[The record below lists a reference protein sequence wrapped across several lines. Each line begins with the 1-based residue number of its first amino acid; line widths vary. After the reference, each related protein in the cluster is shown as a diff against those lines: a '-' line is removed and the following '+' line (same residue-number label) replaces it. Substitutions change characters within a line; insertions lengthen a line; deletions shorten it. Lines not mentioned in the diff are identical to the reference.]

1 MWTDVDPLLK
11 KHNFGQVLTI
21 CKTSLSHYT
30 SLHDI
35 AQNLL
40 LTTLIQQT
48 TKNVTMQP

>member
-1 MWTDVDPLLK
+1 VDGRGSSFKKAQFWTGLNYLQNLV
-11 KHNFGQVLTI
+11 I
-21 CKTSLSHYT
+21 